1 MTTTA
6 PLHRIARLFTL
17 LVVAAAALAPA
28 SALAIPAKEG
38 VIALP
43 KVGVMPQTQDLRSP
57 DAKVAVQP
65 AAPHSDGSLL
75 AKGHPQSAYRNAT
88 PAEPQPASPG
98 GDAVALA
105 QERSYSTYG
114 EPKPFVS
121 TPKAPVGGGSEFD
134 LPSAGIG
141 AGVTI
146 AVALLALTALALST
160 RRRRGA
166 LLS

>member
-6 PLHRIARLFTL
+6 PLHRIARLFAL

-28 SALAIPAKEG
+28 SALAVPAEEG

-57 DAKVAVQP
+57 DAKVAVMPQAQDLRSADAKVAVQP
-65 AAPHSDGSLL
+65 AAPGSDGGLL
-75 AKGHPQSAYRNAT
+75 AKGHPESAYR
-88 PAEPQPASPG
+88 
-98 GDAVALA
+98 DA
-105 QERSYSTYG
+105 
-114 EPKPFVS
+114 KPFVS
-121 TPKAPVGGGSEFD
+121 TPKAPVSGGSEFD

-146 AVALLALTALALST
+146 AVALLALTALVLST